1 MSKTQIFCFS
11 LCLEVD
17 KRDDDPEDPGDLLV
31 VAEQRLSTPV
41 VFTAAFLKTFIFCSL
56 LLKELCARWC
66 SLCWSVFC
74 HRNLFLRKR
83 AVDRHT
89 TLSFSNFL
97 VSYCLLECWE
107 AFERCL
113 RKQIRSS
120 EWRRKILSSLGT
132 AGRSHSISS
141 TSTCSDIREWDM
153 AKRLGKSCGK
163 LPYLSSKG
171 LVV

>member
-1 MSKTQIFCFS
+1 MSKTQIFCIS
-11 LCLEVD
+11 LLKLTRETTTD
-17 KRDDDPEDPGDLLV
+17 KTQEILV

-41 VFTAAFLKTFIFCSL
+41 VFTAAFLKTLSIFGPIVKSLWAFCL
-56 LLKELCARWC
+56 LLVDLVLPSK
-66 SLCWSVFC
+66 S
-74 HRNLFLRKR
+74 LFLRKR

-89 TLSFSNFL
+89 TLSFSDFL

-141 TSTCSDIREWDM
+141 TSTCSDIWEWDM
-153 AKRLGKSCGK
+153 DKRLGKICGK